1 MNGETRFPTASYAA
15 SEAGKSDVATV
26 CSGSVI
32 EDIEVSS
39 VMSGGDNSQSWGVAS
54 NAHPSPPSSV
64 KVAPSSGASTGAAR
78 RSLQGRGVEFAAS
91 LQQELMLSAVVPQ
104 SNLQP
109 NRWHVLEHEALLAS
123 NNMGPPLSRALL
135 LQHRQFGSFSRAESV
150 KSFGSNAGSDVIAH
164 VDTDDCGGSLIE
176 SVTDGHSVHSQ
187 EDNRG
192 HLDDTMTSAA
202 ALPLQ
207 DSKESEDDQSLAH
220 PWLRNGDS
228 NASGRVSPGGTIY
241 RGRGV
246 RRYQGRYMHLPLK
259 RFHQDAMAMNRS
271 DDQAP
276 MNHEYEGNFE
286 TVEHWNEDE
295 KPRARSESP
304 SDRRDFPPRKRSWS
318 RSRSRSRS
326 PSRSRSRSP
335 KAARSDRQ
343 DQLHR
348 KTSKPSEST
357 PRYRGHRKSGDRS
370 YSRNGNK
377 NNRDDQGSSRSPVRY
392 KHKRK

>member
-1 MNGETRFPTASYAA
+1 MNGETRFPTASSYAA

-64 KVAPSSGASTGAAR
+64 KVAPAVASTGSAR
-78 RSLQGRGVEFAAS
+78 RTLQGRGVEFAVS
-91 LQQELMLSAVVPQ
+91 LQQELMVSAVFPHN
-104 SNLQP
+104 NLQHHLP
-109 NRWHVLEHEALLAS
+109 IRWHASENEAALES
-123 NNMGPPLSRALL
+123 NNMMGPPLSRALL

-150 KSFGSNAGSDVIAH
+150 KSFGSNAGSDVVAH

-192 HLDDTMTSAA
+192 SLDDETDTTVIAVTMPSNN
-202 ALPLQ
+202 LK
-207 DSKESEDDQSLAH
+207 DEDDQQLPH
-220 PWLRNGDS
+220 PWLRNGDE

-259 RFHQDAMAMNRS
+259 RFHQDAMAMNIS
-271 DDQAP
+271 DDRLQI
-276 MNHEYEGNFE
+276 NHEYDSNFE
-286 TVEHWNEDE
+286 TVEPWDE
-295 KPRARSESP
+295 EKQRSRSKSP
-304 SDRRDFPPRKRSWS
+304 PERRHFQPRKRSWS

-326 PSRSRSRSP
+326 PNRSRSRSP
-335 KAARSDRQ
+335 KPARSDG
-343 DQLHR
+343 HR
-348 KTSKPSEST
+348 KTLKNGDSA
-357 PRYRGHRKSGDRS
+357 PRGNRKSGDRS
-370 YSRNGNK
+370 YSRSGNK
-377 NNRDDQGSSRSPVRY
+377 SNRDEQGSSQSPARY
-392 KHKRK
+392 KHRR